1 MGSGTPVGV
10 ALGEFNHSDTE
21 RWKKDRLTCRFRRA
35 SFDVLVRG
43 RDFPGWVFA
52 RPRQIDRL
60 APRLRTQMKKK
71 EDTMKFLSI
80 YKSIERNAPPS
91 QEEMA
96 KMGKLVEEG
105 FKAGWLLAT
114 EGCLPTALGARVRN
128 SSGKLTVTDGPFTE
142 AKEVVGGFAILRANS
157 KQEAIQLARDFLQV
171 VGEGECELR
180 QIFEADTCVQKA
192 ATS

>member
-1 MGSGTPVGV
+1 
-10 ALGEFNHSDTE
+10 
-21 RWKKDRLTCRFRRA
+21 
-35 SFDVLVRG
+35 
-43 RDFPGWVFA
+43 
-52 RPRQIDRL
+52 
-60 APRLRTQMKKK
+60 
-71 EDTMKFLSI
+71 MKFLSI
-80 YKSIERNAPPS
+80 YKAVERNAPPS

-105 FKAGWLLAT
+105 MKAGWLLAT

-128 SSGKLTVTDGPFTE
+128 SNGKVTVTDGPFTE
-142 AKEVVGGFAILRANS
+142 AKEVVGGFAILRADS